1 MTTLSRITFTLLLGL
16 LATSCNFD
24 INMGPGKKGNGV
36 IANDTRSITE
46 NFNRVS
52 VSEGLDVYIT
62 QADDFEITIEADEN
76 IIDLIQ
82 TDIKNGRLK
91 IHARE
96 NIGRATKKIFVSMP
110 VIAGLSS
117 SSGADL
123 ETKTIIN
130 ADEIDL
136 DASSGADLV
145 VSLKASYIDASSSS
159 GADIKISGETEDL
172 NADASSGANINA
184 KNLKTKTCEADAS
197 SGAGIRVDVSE
208 KLVADAS
215 SGGDITYTGSA
226 EVTKNKS
233 VSGSVRKR

>member
-16 LATSCNFD
+16 LITSCNFD
-24 INMGPGKKGNGV
+24 INLGEGKKGNGV
-36 IANDTRSITE
+36 IANDTRAITE
-46 NFNRVS
+46 NFDRVS
-52 VSEGLDVYIT
+52 ASEGLDVFIT
-62 QADDFEITIEADEN
+62 QADEFDISIEADEN

-91 IHARE
+91 IHAKE

-123 ETKTIIN
+123 ETKSIIK
-130 ADEIDL
+130 ADDIKL
-136 DASSGADLV
+136 DASSGSDLV
-145 VSLKASYIDASSSS
+145 VSLTASSVDASSSS

-172 NADASSGANINA
+172 IADASSGADIDA
-184 KNLKTKTCEADAS
+184 RNLKTKNCDADAS

-215 SGGDITYTGSA
+215 SGGDITYSGNA

>member
-82 TDIKNGRLK
+82 TDIKNG
-91 IHARE
+91 
-96 NIGRATKKIFVSMP
+96 
-110 VIAGLSS
+110 
-117 SSGADL
+117 
-123 ETKTIIN
+123 
-130 ADEIDL
+130 
-136 DASSGADLV
+136 
-145 VSLKASYIDASSSS
+145 
-159 GADIKISGETEDL
+159 
-172 NADASSGANINA
+172 
-184 KNLKTKTCEADAS
+184 
-197 SGAGIRVDVSE
+197 
-208 KLVADAS
+208 
-215 SGGDITYTGSA
+215 
-226 EVTKNKS
+226 
-233 VSGSVRKR
+233 

>member
-16 LATSCNFD
+16 LIASCNFD
-24 INMGPGKKGNGV
+24 INIGEGKKGNGV
-36 IANDTRSITE
+36 IVNDTRSITE
-46 NFNRVS
+46 DFDRVS
-52 VSEGLDVYIT
+52 AAEGLDVFIT
-62 QADDFEITIEADEN
+62 QADEFDISVEADEN
-76 IIDLIQ
+76 VIDLIQ

-91 IHARE
+91 IHTKE

-110 VIAGLSS
+110 VITGLSS

-123 ETKTIIN
+123 ETKSVIK
-130 ADEIDL
+130 ADNIKL
-136 DASSGADLV
+136 DASSGSDLV
-145 VSLKASYIDASSSS
+145 VSLTASSVDASSSS

-172 NADASSGANINA
+172 SADASSGADIDA
-184 KNLKTKTCEADAS
+184 RNLKTKNCDADAS

-208 KLVADAS
+208 RLVADAS
-215 SGGDITYTGSA
+215 SGGDITYTGNA